1 MPKAE
6 FVRCQI
12 LWKYLRE
19 NSTEVKSNGN
29 IKGQIRPIIT
39 LIMKRQGKLISCLG
53 FICGNRLHPIRFPMN
68 PRGPISVTEGLV
80 QAR

>member
-53 FICGNRLHPIRFPMN
+53 FTPANRLHPIRFPMN
-68 PRGPISVTEGLV
+68 PRGPISVTKGLV